1 MTSQTLLV
9 IEDDAKMRRV
19 LEIILSQDGY
29 RIYAAAGGE
38 EGLQILEEKNCDL
51 VLTDLQM
58 QKIDGIQ
65 VLEQVKKR
73 HPHIPVLIIT
83 AYGTV
88 KTAVEAMHRGAWD
101 YITKPIDNEE
111 LKLVIRRALDLQKI
125 TLENKTLSQGLK
137 QKFGFDRIIGDSEPI
152 IQVTKLAQEV
162 AQTDSTVLITGES
175 GTGKELFAR
184 AIHYASKRSR
194 APLVTINCAAIPET
208 LLESELFGYQKG
220 AFTDAKTSKPGKFL
234 MANRG
239 TIFLDEISEM
249 SLGTQVKLL
258 RVLQEKEI
266 EPLGSTQT
274 TSLDIRV
281 VAATNKDLLQM
292 IQQGTFREDLFY
304 RLNVFPISLA
314 SLRDRKGDIRLLT
327 AYFVEGFNR
336 AMGKRFKGFSEGS
349 LKKLEGYSWRGN
361 VRELQNIVERVLI
374 TCKKETVEP
383 EDFPIRLEEN
393 LPLQKEVPPLLSL
406 GLSLDDIEKRVIQEA
421 LSKTLGNISDASK
434 LLGITRST
442 LRYRIQK
449 FQIQE

>member
-152 IQVTKLAQEV
+152 IQVKKLAQEV

-234 MANRG
+234 MAIG
-239 TIFLDEISEM
+239 
-249 SLGTQVKLL
+249 
-258 RVLQEKEI
+258 
-266 EPLGSTQT
+266 EP
-274 TSLDIRV
+274 
-281 VAATNKDLLQM
+281 
-292 IQQGTFREDLFY
+292 FF
-304 RLNVFPISLA
+304 
-314 SLRDRKGDIRLLT
+314 
-327 AYFVEGFNR
+327 
-336 AMGKRFKGFSEGS
+336 
-349 LKKLEGYSWRGN
+349 
-361 VRELQNIVERVLI
+361 
-374 TCKKETVEP
+374 
-383 EDFPIRLEEN
+383 
-393 LPLQKEVPPLLSL
+393 
-406 GLSLDDIEKRVIQEA
+406 
-421 LSKTLGNISDASK
+421 
-434 LLGITRST
+434 
-442 LRYRIQK
+442 
-449 FQIQE
+449 

>member
-1 MTSQTLLV
+1 
-9 IEDDAKMRRV
+9 
-19 LEIILSQDGY
+19 
-29 RIYAAAGGE
+29 
-38 EGLQILEEKNCDL
+38 
-51 VLTDLQM
+51 
-58 QKIDGIQ
+58 
-65 VLEQVKKR
+65 
-73 HPHIPVLIIT
+73 
-83 AYGTV
+83 
-88 KTAVEAMHRGAWD
+88 
-101 YITKPIDNEE
+101 
-111 LKLVIRRALDLQKI
+111 
-125 TLENKTLSQGLK
+125 
-137 QKFGFDRIIGDSEPI
+137 
-152 IQVTKLAQEV
+152 
-162 AQTDSTVLITGES
+162 
-175 GTGKELFAR
+175 
-184 AIHYASKRSR
+184 
-194 APLVTINCAAIPET
+194 
-208 LLESELFGYQKG
+208 
-220 AFTDAKTSKPGKFL
+220 
-234 MANRG
+234 
-239 TIFLDEISEM
+239 M